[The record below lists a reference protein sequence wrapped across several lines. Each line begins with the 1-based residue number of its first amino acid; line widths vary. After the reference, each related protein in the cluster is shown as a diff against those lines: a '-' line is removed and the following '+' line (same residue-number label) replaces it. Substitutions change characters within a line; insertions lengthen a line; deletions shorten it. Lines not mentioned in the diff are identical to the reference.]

1 MAKKPEEI
9 LGELQKQKEDIE
21 ILLSSLEEAYSEAG
35 ITEKHYKEVK
45 TKNQK
50 KLKEIGRKIKKIE
63 KRVGKKAKAEAK
75 IKAKPKTVGE
85 MIEAEQ
91 GPVPVSKP
99 LEGEMPAEP
108 AAEAP
113 KPTPGVAPPKV
124 AKPGKERFSA
134 DDIKSMLSRFIKE
147 IKPGGIEVLPKVEK
161 MEVRLEKMNAFL
173 NAIKDEKTSRD
184 ETIRRLT
191 EEIGEIRSSIGTI
204 DRKTS
209 QHEILVNE
217 INTTIAELK
226 PQRFVKFLRKE
237 DTRVK
242 MHDAKIQRIEDMTSL
257 LIKRI
262 TQVEEVLKKIGSL
275 EKIADFGRD
284 IAKRLVEIE
293 NREKRIG
300 RISDRI
306 DSIFM
311 ELNKRL
317 DEFMLYKAKQD
328 TLDELSRE
336 MMKAIDEINTKIEG
350 FAKKEDLDLLR
361 ETLESRIS
369 GVGIP
374 AASPEVMKLQ
384 QQKSEIEGLLGILEE
399 QFKKGELK
407 KEEYEKA
414 KKVNTERLENIDKK
428 IQEKSQAAL
437 TGAPAPVEEPVG
449 QPAPEPLKE
458 KKPAEAPKPGAKKE
472 EKPMEGKKPAETPP
486 TEAPPTTPL
495 EEKKPAEKPPEEK
508 PIEKKVVEKLP
519 KEKKPAEEKPVK
531 KGRKEQMLEELGESY
546 KKGEISKE
554 AYEKTRKMIEEGK

>member
-9 LGELQKQKEDIE
+9 LTELQKQEEDIE

-50 KLKEIGRKIKKIE
+50 KLKEIGRKIKRIE
-63 KRVGKKAKAEAK
+63 KKVGKKVKEK
-75 IKAKPKTVGE
+75 KPKTVGE
-85 MIEAEQ
+85 IIEAEE
-91 GPVPVSKP
+91 GPVPISKP

-108 AAEAP
+108 SAEMP
-113 KPTPGVAPPKV
+113 KPTPVAAPPA

-134 DDIKSMLSRFIKE
+134 DDIKGMLSRFVKE
-147 IKPGGIEVLPKVEK
+147 IKPGGPEVLPKVEK

-173 NAIKDEKTSRD
+173 NAMKDEKTSGN

-191 EEIGEIRSSIGTI
+191 EEIGEMRSNIGAL

-209 QHEILVNE
+209 QQEIIVTE
-217 INTTIAELK
+217 INTAIADLK
-226 PQRFVKFLRKE
+226 PQKFVKFLRKE
-237 DTRVK
+237 DAQVK
-242 MHDAKIQRIEDMTSL
+242 MHDAKIQRIEDVTSL

-311 ELNKRL
+311 QLNKRL

-336 MMKAIDEINTKIEG
+336 MMKTIDEMNTKIEG
-350 FAKKEDLDLLR
+350 FAKKEDLNLLR

-369 GVGIP
+369 GVGVP
-374 AASPEVMKLQ
+374 AASPEVIKLQ
-384 QQKSEIEGLLGILEE
+384 EQKSEIEGLLGILEE

-414 KKVNTERLENIDKK
+414 KKVNTERMESIDKK
-428 IQEKSQAAL
+428 IQEKSQAASV
-437 TGAPAPVEEPVG
+437 GVPAPVEEPQG
-449 QPAPEPLKE
+449 QPAPEPVKE
-458 KKPAEAPKPGAKKE
+458 EKPTEEKPGAKKKKPTE
-472 EKPMEGKKPAETPP
+472 EEKPAETPLAKP
-486 TEAPPTTPL
+486 TLEEKPVEKTVEKPVEKKAVEKPL
-495 EEKKPAEKPPEEK
+495 EEKKP
-508 PIEKKVVEKLP
+508 VE
-519 KEKKPAEEKPVK
+519 EKKPAK
-531 KGRKEQMLEELGESY
+531 KGRKEQMLEELEESY

-554 AYEKTRKMIEEGK
+554 AYEKTKKMIEEG

>member
-1 MAKKPEEI
+1 MAKRPEEI
-9 LGELQKQKEDIE
+9 LAELQKQKEDIE

-50 KLKEIGRKIKKIE
+50 KLKDIERKIKRIE
-63 KRVGKKAKAEAK
+63 KKVGKRAKVEAK
-75 IKAKPKTVGE
+75 EPKTVGE

-108 AAEAP
+108 PTEPPAEMP
-113 KPTPGVAPPKV
+113 KPTPVGAPPV
-124 AKPGKERFSA
+124 AKPGKEKFSA
-134 DDIKSMLSRFIKE
+134 DDIKNMLSRFIKE
-147 IKPGGIEVLPKVEK
+147 IKPGGLEVLPKVEK

-173 NAIKDEKTSRD
+173 TAIKDEKTSGD

-191 EEIGEIRSSIGTI
+191 EEIGEIRSNIGAL

-209 QHEILVNE
+209 QQEILVTE
-217 INTTIAELK
+217 INTAITDLK
-226 PQRFVKFLRKE
+226 PQKFVKFLRKE
-237 DTRVK
+237 DTQVK
-242 MHDAKIQRIEDMTSL
+242 MHDAKIQKIEDVTSL

-262 TQVEEVLKKIGSL
+262 AQVEEVLKKIGSL
-275 EKIADFGRD
+275 EKIADFGRN

-336 MMKAIDEINTKIEG
+336 MMKAIDEMNTKVEG

-361 ETLESRIS
+361 DTLESRIS
-369 GVGIP
+369 GAGVVAP
-374 AASPEVMKLQ
+374 ATSPEVMKLQ
-384 QQKSEIEGLLGILEE
+384 EQKSEIEGLLGILEE
-399 QFKKGELK
+399 QFKKGDLK

-414 KKVNTERLENIDKK
+414 KKVNTERMERIDKK
-428 IQEKSQAAL
+428 IAGCVSRSSGSCRGTCGTAG
-437 TGAPAPVEEPVG
+437 TR
-449 QPAPEPLKE
+449 
-458 KKPAEAPKPGAKKE
+458 
-472 EKPMEGKKPAETPP
+472 T
-486 TEAPPTTPL
+486 
-495 EEKKPAEKPPEEK
+495 
-508 PIEKKVVEKLP
+508 
-519 KEKKPAEEKPVK
+519 
-531 KGRKEQMLEELGESY
+531 RKRG
-546 KKGEISKE
+546 E
-554 AYEKTRKMIEEGK
+554 AYRRETRG